1 MSYFK
6 TLGWTLLTI
15 VIIFGVISGIG
26 YLVRWG
32 NKVFESLEFNS
43 DTILGFLHSVL
54 GSDMLVGAFL
64 AVLAIS
70 PLIAFAQWLS
80 E

>member
-6 TLGWTLLTI
+6 TLGWTLFTI
-15 VIIFGVISGIG
+15 VIIFGVISAIG

-32 NKVFESLEFNS
+32 NKVFESLQFNS
-43 DTILGFLHSVL
+43 DTILGFLYAVL
-54 GSDMLVGAFL
+54 GSDMLVGVFL